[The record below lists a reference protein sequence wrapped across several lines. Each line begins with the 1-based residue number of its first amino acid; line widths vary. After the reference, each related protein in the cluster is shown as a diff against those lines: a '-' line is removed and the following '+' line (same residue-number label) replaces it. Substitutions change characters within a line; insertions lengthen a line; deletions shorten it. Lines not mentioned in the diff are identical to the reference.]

1 MNILFT
7 CACGAKSEEL
17 FKSIRKDFKK
27 RLKLYGC
34 DIKKK
39 VGKTYL
45 DNFDKINFSNENI
58 FIKQILKL
66 CEKYKVDY
74 LFAWADREI
83 KIISKNI
90 KKFEKKN
97 TKVLLN
103 SYKKTKILN
112 DKFKTY
118 QLLRD
123 IGVDLP
129 KYKLLKKFSDIDK
142 LLKDFNYPHK
152 SIIVKSRQGIG
163 GRGVYLLVG
172 NQKKEKEKFK
182 WFGNFRREKKFFF
195 LNSTIKKKIF
205 KPNISII
212 MEALVS
218 PSYDVDILRY
228 KKYYTSSIR
237 KRKNPAGIPYKGSI
251 VVNENRIEKT
261 VKKISKFFDLEY
273 ILDIDFMTHDNSKK
287 PLVCEINPRP
297 SGSIVDSQNQGK
309 KIFTKFIK
317 MLLKE

>member
-27 RLKLYGC
+27 KLKLYGC

-45 DNFDKINFSNENI
+45 DDFKKISFSNENI
-58 FIKQILKL
+58 FIKQLLKL
-66 CEKYKVDY
+66 CDNYKIDY

-83 KIISKNI
+83 EIISKNI
-90 KKFEKKN
+90 KKFEKIN

-103 SYKKTKILN
+103 SYKNSKILN
-112 DKFKTY
+112 DKFNTY
-118 QLLRD
+118 ELLKK

-129 KYKLLKKFSDIDK
+129 KYELLKKFSDIDR
-142 LLKDFNYPHK
+142 LLKYFNYPSK
-152 SIIVKSRQGIG
+152 SIIIKSRQGIG

-182 WFGNFRREKKFFF
+182 WFGNFEREKKLFF
-195 LNSTIKKKIF
+195 LNSELRKKIF
-205 KPNISII
+205 KPNTSII

-218 PSYDVDILRY
+218 PSYDVDILKY
-228 KKYYTSSIR
+228 KEYYTSSIR
-237 KRKNPAGIPYKGSI
+237 KRKNPAGIPYRGSI
-251 VVNENRIEKT
+251 VVRENRIEKT
-261 VKKISKFFDLEY
+261 IKKILKYLDLKY

-287 PLVCEINPRP
+287 PIVCEINPRP

-317 MLLKE
+317 ILLKE

>member
-1 MNILFT
+1 
-7 CACGAKSEEL
+7 
-17 FKSIRKDFKK
+17 
-27 RLKLYGC
+27 
-34 DIKKK
+34 
-39 VGKTYL
+39 
-45 DNFDKINFSNENI
+45 
-58 FIKQILKL
+58 
-66 CEKYKVDY
+66 
-74 LFAWADREI
+74 
-83 KIISKNI
+83 
-90 KKFEKKN
+90 
-97 TKVLLN
+97 
-103 SYKKTKILN
+103 
-112 DKFKTY
+112 
-118 QLLRD
+118 
-123 IGVDLP
+123 
-129 KYKLLKKFSDIDK
+129 
-142 LLKDFNYPHK
+142 
-152 SIIVKSRQGIG
+152 
-163 GRGVYLLVG
+163 
-172 NQKKEKEKFK
+172 
-182 WFGNFRREKKFFF
+182 
-195 LNSTIKKKIF
+195 
-205 KPNISII
+205 